1 MSHGGASVITAFEST
16 IMPELGGLL
25 IKNLKMNK
33 EDLTF
38 VWQVLLESSIE
49 PQITSPSV
57 PKPMQLDAKDI
68 NAANVEHSFVAQSG
82 SENSGY
88 DASSED
94 DFKQRA
100 REKSN
105 INIPLILH
113 PSLIGFCFS
122 VLDQFWENKKDRKMV
137 KSLLSMLKFMIRL
150 YRREENIIRCS
161 ENNAIQLILEKN
173 SFVLDSQD
181 FPECAN
187 LILDLFSSSSSYHVS
202 PTALRI
208 IINKLT
214 NTSAPIDAL
223 TQCLVTLFNKTA
235 KMVSHIQERETI
247 SNFLRR
253 WLPLFYIFRPK
264 IVNNRHNIL
273 FPT

>member
-122 VLDQFWENKKDRKMV
+122 VLDQFWENKKD
-137 KSLLSMLKFMIRL
+137 
-150 YRREENIIRCS
+150 
-161 ENNAIQLILEKN
+161 
-173 SFVLDSQD
+173 
-181 FPECAN
+181 
-187 LILDLFSSSSSYHVS
+187 
-202 PTALRI
+202 
-208 IINKLT
+208 
-214 NTSAPIDAL
+214 
-223 TQCLVTLFNKTA
+223 TL
-235 KMVSHIQERETI
+235 
-247 SNFLRR
+247 
-253 WLPLFYIFRPK
+253 
-264 IVNNRHNIL
+264 
-273 FPT
+273 